1 MKVLVLTCDS
11 NISSKRMHE
20 EIKRM
25 SYEASNYGI
34 MNLPK
39 GINAKVI
46 EFDAMEEDTNY
57 DKPREAAED
66 QRV

>member
-1 MKVLVLTCDS
+1 MKVLVLTGGS

-20 EIKRM
+20 EIKRTG
-25 SYEASNYGI
+25 YEAGKYGI
-34 MNLPK
+34 MYIPK
-39 GINAKVI
+39 GINGKVI